1 MTAAAA
7 DNPPDHAIPQGRALA
22 SLLAAT
28 FAFAMCFAVWM
39 MFGVTGIPI
48 REKLGLDATEF
59 GLLTATPVLT
69 GALFRLPF
77 GIWTDRFGGRIMML
91 LLLVGCAVPLW
102 FSSYAT
108 ELWQLL
114 LLGLALGLVGASFS
128 VGTPYVARFFP
139 PERRGFAMGFFGAGS
154 FAPLAAGSPIA
165 LAPIT

>member
-1 MTAAAA
+1 MAKSG
-7 DNPPDHAIPQGRALA
+7 NL
-22 SLLAAT
+22 SVLLVT
-28 FAFAMCFAVWM
+28 TWSFTICFAVWI

-48 REKLGLDATEF
+48 HEKLGLHSTEF

-77 GIWTDRFGGRIMML
+77 GIWTDHFGGRIMML

-114 LLGLALGLVGASFS
+114 LRGSLWDWSARRFRSARPMSRASSHRNGADLQWVFLGRERS
-128 VGTPYVARFFP
+128 ARRSTCSSHP
-139 PERRGFAMGFFGAGS
+139 R
-154 FAPLAAGSPIA
+154 
-165 LAPIT
+165 

>member
-1 MTAAAA
+1 
-7 DNPPDHAIPQGRALA
+7 
-22 SLLAAT
+22 
-28 FAFAMCFAVWM
+28 M

-128 VGTPYVARFFP
+128 VGTPYVARYFP